1 MVFQKR
7 LFCFYIAAPSGF
19 QEPCE
24 LGMGEN
30 RMGGKEF
37 FCAHRT
43 TMFNLLQ
50 KQVILLLVYKKYV
63 KGYLWFFNGFVAWGR
78 TTISR

>member
-24 LGMGEN
+24 FGMGEY

-37 FCAHRT
+37 FGAHRI
-43 TMFNLLQ
+43 TMFN
-50 KQVILLLVYKKYV
+50 IFSET
-63 KGYLWFFNGFVAWGR
+63 GNIITGA
-78 TTISR
+78 